1 LSKYNVV
8 FWKLQES
15 LMSKICVSVCAKTA
29 EDLIEQI
36 KRAEEFADVIEIR
49 FDCLNQSE
57 SDDFLRRFDRKE
69 YSSLFL
75 TTFRATEQGGNQNL
89 SFTQREDFW
98 LHTHIFE
105 FTDWADIEEDIS
117 AQALKNLW
125 GDNVFA
131 KFIKSAHDFNG
142 VPNDLSEIYERLKA
156 TYCDVIK
163 LAVQTENICDTISIW
178 KLLERAKSENKDFIP
193 IAMSEA
199 GKWTRILGLAHGAFM
214 TYASLDSGSETA
226 PGQIS
231 AADLRDVY
239 RVKNLNKE
247 TEVYGILGS
256 NTSVSMSPYMHNAAF
271 EFHNLNAVFVPLQ
284 VIDLD
289 EFIRRMV
296 KPETREIDLNFRGF
310 SVTMPHKQ
318 SIIRHLDFIDETAKA
333 IGAVNTVKIVDRKLH
348 GFNTDAK
355 GFIDPL
361 LNSYGD
367 LKDANVAVFGAGG
380 ASKACVYALEKEG
393 ANVTVFGRSEMENGE
408 WRMENFR
415 RFDIVVNATPIGM
428 KGKFQGEAPVVAE
441 QIENVKLVYDL
452 VYNPF
457 QTQLMNEADKVH
469 VPKIGGIAMLIA
481 QAMEQQKIWTGK
493 DAPMKEMSREILAR
507 LK

>member
-1 LSKYNVV
+1 VV

-29 EDLIEQI
+29 IDLIKQI
-36 KRAEEFADVIEIR
+36 ERAEEFADAIEIR
-49 FDCLNQSE
+49 FDCLEKTQITDFVKLRSE
-57 SDDFLRRFDRKE
+57 LINSRKLI
-69 YSSLFL
+69 YL
-75 TTFRATEQGGNQNL
+75 TTFRPKSQGGFRELGLEERINFWSKNSNL
-89 SFTQREDFW
+89 N
-98 LHTHIFE
+98 
-105 FTDWADIEEDIS
+105 WADFEEDLIDVIS
-117 AQALKNLW
+117 QI
-125 GDNVFA
+125 
-131 KFIKSAHDFNG
+131 KFEKSICSHHDFKK
-142 VPNDLSEIYERLKA
+142 VPIDLLEIYEKLKA
-156 TYCDVIK
+156 TNCDVVK
-163 LAVQTENICDTISIW
+163 LAVHAEDICDTITIW
-178 KLLERAKSENKDFIP
+178 NLLKRAKSENKEFIP
-193 IAMSEA
+193 IAMGEA

-239 RVKNLNKE
+239 RVKKLNKE

-271 EFHNLNAVFVPLQ
+271 EFHNLNSVFIPLQ

-289 EFIRRMV
+289 EFICRMV
-296 KPETREIDLNFRGF
+296 KPETREIDLNFHGF

-318 SIIRHLDFIDETAKA
+318 SIIKHLDFIDETAKS
-333 IGAVNTVKIVDRKLH
+333 IGAVNTVKIVDGKLH

-393 ANVTVFGRSEMENGE
+393 AKVTVFGRSEMENGKWKIE
-408 WRMENFR
+408 SFG

-428 KGKFQGEAPVVAE
+428 KGKFEGETPVVAE

-457 QTQLMNEADKVH
+457 QTQLMNEADKVYI
-469 VPKIGGIAMLIA
+469 PKIGGIAMLIA

-493 DAPMKEMSREILAR
+493 DAPMKAMSREILAR

>member
-1 LSKYNVV
+1 
-8 FWKLQES
+8 
-15 LMSKICVSVCAKTA
+15 MSKICVSVCAKTA
-29 EDLIEQI
+29 VDLIEQT

-49 FDCLNQSE
+49 FDCLDDEEIIKVLE
-57 SDDFLRRFDRKE
+57 SKGSKKLDEIVTYRPK
-69 YSSLFL
+69 
-75 TTFRATEQGGNQNL
+75 EQGGQKPL
-89 SFTQREDFW
+89 SSEDRANFW
-98 LHTHIFE
+98 NGEIFKKS
-105 FTDWADIEEDIS
+105 FFGLISTTPFCDFADLELDI
-117 AQALKNLW
+117 LEKNLT
-125 GDNVFA
+125 FSR
-131 KFIKSAHDFNG
+131 FQTICSYHDFVSSPENI
-142 VPNDLSEIYERLKA
+142 SEIYERILN
-156 TYCDVIK
+156 TDSEIIK
-163 LAVQTENICDTISIW
+163 IAVQANDITDTIPIW
-178 KLLERAKSENKDFIP
+178 KLLKRAKSENKEFIP
-193 IAMSEA
+193 IAMGEA

-231 AADLRDVY
+231 AKDLHEVY
-239 RVKNLNKE
+239 RVKELDKD

-271 EFHNLNAVFVPLQ
+271 KFHGLNSVFVPLQ

-296 KPETREIDLNFRGF
+296 KPETREIELNFCGF

-318 SIIRHLDFIDETAKA
+318 CIIKHLDFIDETAKA
-333 IGAVNTVKIVDRKLH
+333 IGAVNTVKIIDGKLH

-393 ANVTVFGRSEMENGE
+393 AKVTIFGRSEMENGK
-408 WRMENFR
+408 WKMENLG

-428 KGKFQGEAPVVAE
+428 KGKFEGETLVVAE

-457 QTQLMNEADKVH
+457 QTQLMNEADKAH

-493 DAPMKEMSREILAR
+493 GAPMKEMSREILAR

>member
-1 LSKYNVV
+1 MV
-8 FWKLQES
+8 FWKLQEN
-15 LMSKICVSVCAKTA
+15 LMSNICVSVCAKTA
-29 EDLIEQI
+29 VDLIEQI
-36 KRAEEFADVIEIR
+36 KRAEQFADVIEIR
-49 FDCLNQSE
+49 FDCLDDDEIVKVIQADGSE
-57 SDDFLRRFDRKE
+57 KDQI
-69 YSSLFL
+69 
-75 TTFRATEQGGNQNL
+75 TTYRPKEQGGHKL
-89 SFTQREDFW
+89 LTLDQR
-98 LHTHIFE
+98 
-105 FTDWADIEEDIS
+105 
-117 AQALKNLW
+117 
-125 GDNVFA
+125 A
-131 KFIKSAHDFNG
+131 KFWNADNSLKSFFGFVLTPPDFELVDLELDLLESGLTYERSENIGSYHDFVGLPENL
-142 VPNDLSEIYERLKA
+142 DEIYRRIKHTKSEI
-156 TYCDVIK
+156 IK
-163 LAVQTENICDTISIW
+163 IAIQANDITDTIPIW
-178 KLLERAKSENKDFIP
+178 KLLKRAKSENKDFIP
-193 IAMSEA
+193 IAMGEA

-239 RVKNLNKE
+239 RVKKLNKE

-284 VIDLD
+284 VNNLD
-289 EFIRRMV
+289 EFISRMV
-296 KPETREIDLNFRGF
+296 KPETREIDLNFHGF

-318 SIIRHLDFIDETAKA
+318 SIIKHLNFIDETAKA
-333 IGAVNTVKIVDRKLH
+333 IGAVNTVKIVDGKLH

-355 GFIDPL
+355 GFIGPL

-367 LKDANVAVFGAGG
+367 LNEAKVAVFGAGG

-393 ANVTVFGRSEMENGE
+393 AKVTVFGRGEIENRE

-428 KGKFQGEAPVVAE
+428 KGKFEGETPVIAE
-441 QIENVKLVYDL
+441 QIEDVKLVYDL

-457 QTQLMNEADKVH
+457 QTQFMNEADKVH

-493 DAPMKEMSREILAR
+493 DAPMKIMAKEIVER